1 MVIKNEYFKKI
12 NFSDDIKITSSAI
25 TLGNFD
31 GFHIGHQSLV
41 SELINLSGG
50 LKKII
55 ITFNP
60 HTQKILANINNFNT
74 ITSNKHKLDLISE
87 CNIDYV
93 STIKFDKEFSQIN
106 AKKFIDLILKKYN
119 PKIIM
124 IGYDSKFGYKGE
136 GDYSYLKKYLK
147 NTK

>member
-12 NFSDDIKITSSAI
+12 NFSDDIKINSSAL

-60 HTQKILANINNFNT
+60 HTQKNSNNINKFNT
-74 ITSNKHKLDLISE
+74 ITSHEYKLDLISK
-87 CNIDYV
+87 CDIDYV
-93 STIKFDKEFSQIN
+93 STISFDKNFLN
-106 AKKFIDLILKKYN
+106 
-119 PKIIM
+119 
-124 IGYDSKFGYKGE
+124 
-136 GDYSYLKKYLK
+136 
-147 NTK
+147 

>member
-1 MVIKNEYFKKI
+1 MTRKAVGPYNKNNSMVIKNEYFKKI
-12 NFSDDIKITSSAI
+12 NFSDDIKINSSAL

-41 SELINLSGG
+41 SELINISGG

-74 ITSNKHKLDLISE
+74 ITSH
-87 CNIDYV
+87 
-93 STIKFDKEFSQIN
+93 
-106 AKKFIDLILKKYN
+106 KYN
-119 PKIIM
+119 
-124 IGYDSKFGYKGE
+124 
-136 GDYSYLKKYLK
+136 
-147 NTK
+147 